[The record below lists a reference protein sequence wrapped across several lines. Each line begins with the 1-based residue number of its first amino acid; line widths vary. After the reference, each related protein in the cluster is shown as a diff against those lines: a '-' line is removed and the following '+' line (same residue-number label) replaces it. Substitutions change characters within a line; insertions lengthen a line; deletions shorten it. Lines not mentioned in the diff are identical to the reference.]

1 MGGVTQRPPLDGGEA
16 PAPTKGR
23 GGLSRNQK
31 ADEEP
36 PPTQRGREDPILPQ
50 GGVYDPPRTRKG
62 QGENQEEKLESQQN
76 RPGKS
81 TRRTHTS
88 RELRMLDHSDEPP
101 PKRARWPTRGMITDN
116 SCEVTRE
123 SNMVCPIT
131 CGCHKSLLN
140 IREKTRIVS
149 QILRSTRKIRK
160 NELIAIFGLTAAIT
174 N

>member
-50 GGVYDPPRTRKG
+50 GGVYDPPLTREG
-62 QGENQEEKLESQQN
+62 RGENQEEKLESQQN

-81 TRRTHTS
+81 IRRTHTS
-88 RELRMLDHSDEPP
+88 RELRMLDHSDELP
-101 PKRARWPTRGMITDN
+101 PKRARRPEG
-116 SCEVTRE
+116 
-123 SNMVCPIT
+123 
-131 CGCHKSLLN
+131 
-140 IREKTRIVS
+140 
-149 QILRSTRKIRK
+149 
-160 NELIAIFGLTAAIT
+160 
-174 N
+174 